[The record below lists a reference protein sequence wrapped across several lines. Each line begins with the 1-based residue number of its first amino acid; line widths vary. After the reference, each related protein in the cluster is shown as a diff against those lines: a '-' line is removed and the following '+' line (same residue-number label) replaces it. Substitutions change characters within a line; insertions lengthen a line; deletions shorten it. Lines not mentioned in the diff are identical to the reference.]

1 MTIRIEIISDDKLKR
16 ETWGFSL
23 AGRSSPVFNPRIELE
38 CSYYEIARRVTKRH
52 KFTSDAW
59 TLRIQSEN
67 EKGAPPEG
75 SMFDALKKIVEF
87 VGSWGNFDRRDDTM
101 KRSEVPSPTD
111 EIIEKALKMVTVS
124 YVGIRK
130 GKHDE

>member
-16 ETWGFSL
+16 ETWGFSP

-67 EKGAPPEG
+67 EK
-75 SMFDALKKIVEF
+75 VEF